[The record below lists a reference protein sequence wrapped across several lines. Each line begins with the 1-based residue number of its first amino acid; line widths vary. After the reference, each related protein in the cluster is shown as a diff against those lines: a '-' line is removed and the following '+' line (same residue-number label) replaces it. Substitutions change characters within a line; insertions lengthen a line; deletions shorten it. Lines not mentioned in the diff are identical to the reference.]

1 MAFFGLFSKK
11 SSLPPADLSLLKADM
26 HSHFIPGI
34 DDGAKTMEQS
44 LELLMEMHALGYR
57 KVITTPHIMSDGYKN
72 TPEIILAGLEKLK
85 QAVKNAGIN
94 IEVEAAAEYYFD
106 FEFEKGLMQQK
117 KLTFGKNYLLW
128 ELSFMNKPDNINEVI
143 FEMITQGYR
152 PVLAHVE
159 RYPFWYHDYSRY
171 EDLVSR
177 GTLLQ
182 LNINSISGHYGEH
195 TKKAA
200 EWLIDHDMIS
210 FLGTDCHHMGH
221 LEILKRTL
229 SEKYMHKIL
238 ASGKLLNATL

>member
-1 MAFFGLFSKK
+1 MALFNLFRKH
-11 SSLPPADLSLLKADM
+11 PADLSILKTDM

-34 DDGAKTMEQS
+34 DDGAKNMEES
-44 LELLMEMHALGYR
+44 LGLLKEMRALGYS
-57 KVITTPHIMSDGYKN
+57 KVITTPHIMSDQYRN
-72 TPEIILAGLEKLK
+72 TPEIILGGLENLRK
-85 QAVKNAGIN
+85 AVKVAGID
-94 IEVEAAAEYYFD
+94 IAVEAAAEYYFD
-106 FEFEKGLMQQK
+106 YTFEKELPLHK

-128 ELSFMNKPDNINEVI
+128 EMSFMNSPDTLNDGI
-143 FEMITQGYR
+143 FKMVTQDYK

-159 RYPFWYHDYSRY
+159 RYPFFHHDYAIY

-182 LNINSISGHYGEH
+182 LNLNSISGQYGIP

-210 FLGTDCHHMGH
+210 FLGTDCHHLGH
-221 LEILKRTL
+221 LEILKKTL
-229 SEKYMHKIL
+229 LEKYTHKIL

>member
-1 MAFFGLFSKK
+1 MALFNLFRK
-11 SSLPPADLSLLKADM
+11 SPADLSVLKTDM

-34 DDGAKTMEQS
+34 DDGAKNMEES
-44 LELLMEMHALGYR
+44 LELLKEMHTLGYR
-57 KVITTPHIMSDGYKN
+57 KVITTPHIMSDQYRN
-72 TPEIILAGLEKLK
+72 TPEIILGGLENLRK
-85 QAVKNAGIN
+85 AVKIAGID
-94 IEVEAAAEYYFD
+94 IAVEAAAEYYFD
-106 FEFEKGLMQQK
+106 YNFEKELPLAK

-128 ELSFMNKPDNINEVI
+128 EMSFMNSPDTLNDGI
-143 FEMITQGYR
+143 FKMVTQDYK

-159 RYPFWYHDYSRY
+159 RYPFFHHDYAIY

-182 LNINSISGHYGEH
+182 LNLNSISGQYGIP

-221 LEILKRTL
+221 LEILKKTL
-229 SEKYMHKIL
+229 LEKYTHKIL
-238 ASGKLLNATL
+238 GSGKLLNATL